1 MADFAGIA
9 KQFTEFYYNQF
20 DTDRSQLAPLYR
32 DNSMLT
38 FESAAVAGAGP
49 IVEKLTSLPF
59 AKVKHQVSTLDAQP
73 VEGGGIIILVTG
85 ALLVSYPASKRAGNV
100 DEEQRPMNY
109 SQCFQLL
116 PDGAGSYFIFNDIF
130 KLVFALEVVIHR
142 YPIAFKEIS
151 NDDDRRGIRHEEFQT
166 GVVCIFLCFALG
178 IANMFHLSLVILFSA
193 LCLVSSFIIIFI
205 EIPLLLRVCPT
216 SSTFDEFMRRFSTN
230 YMRALIYFVM
240 AAIQWIS
247 IAVGVTSLIA
257 AAVLLTI
264 TAALYAAAGLKGQ
277 AFTGSKTLGG
287 QGVAQM
293 IV

>member
-1 MADFAGIA
+1 MRP
-9 KQFTEFYYNQF
+9 QE
-20 DTDRSQLAPLYR
+20 
-32 DNSMLT
+32 LT
-38 FESAAVAGAGP
+38 R
-49 IVEKLTSLPF
+49 L
-59 AKVKHQVSTLDAQP
+59 
-73 VEGGGIIILVTG
+73 
-85 ALLVSYPASKRAGNV
+85 
-100 DEEQRPMNY
+100 
-109 SQCFQLL
+109 
-116 PDGAGSYFIFNDIF
+116 
-130 KLVFALEVVIHR
+130 HR
-142 YPIAFKEIS
+142 
-151 NDDDRRGIRHEEFQT
+151 
-166 GVVCIFLCFALG
+166 
-178 IANMFHLSLVILFSA
+178 
-193 LCLVSSFIIIFI
+193 VSSFIIIFI